1 MASSLQS
8 LRYSRGS
15 LEVLDQ
21 LLLPTEKVFVAVQT
35 VQDAW
40 GVIRSMQVRGAPL
53 IAIVAALGLAVEA
66 HNRRGEFSSGDA
78 AADFLTTSMT
88 HLRTSRP
95 TAVNLFVATDALQ
108 ALVDAQR
115 STGSTGSAL
124 IDAYLS
130 AAEVMLEEDVRTNR
144 AIGDHGARRIL
155 EITGRDKV
163 RVLTICNTGSL
174 ATAGYGTA
182 LGVVRSLH
190 AMGRLEHVYACET
203 RPYNQGARLT
213 AFEIVEDG
221 LPGTLIADSMASY
234 LMAVKGVDCVVV
246 GADRVAANGDTAN
259 KIGTYQLAIAAK
271 HHGVPFFTAVPTT
284 TLDLTMTSGAL
295 IHVEERPKSE
305 LVTIFGHQLA
315 PEGINAWNPSF
326 DVTPCSLIRGVIT
339 EKGVAEASPDAGA
352 DGIIDVAAFLRA
364 QGMAERC
371 LQAVTPSAAPTGY
384 RRMDEASIGAY
395 VLAFPKLRAILG
407 VDAGSSSGSSA
418 LTVAE
423 VGDGNL
429 NFVYIVSGPTGKIVV
444 KQALPYVRCVGES
457 WPLTLQRATFEHNAL
472 VQHRRLAGDRVP
484 EVYHFDPALAL
495 IVMHFVPPP
504 NIILRKAL
512 MAGQRFSSWAPH
524 LATFLARTLF
534 GSSLLA
540 LDGGTFRSRVAEWSA
555 NSAMCALTEKVI
567 FTDPYTVCEI
577 NHWTSPQLDDWA
589 AAVRSDT
596 PLKLAAAALKG
607 KFLSST
613 QSLLHG
619 DLHSGSV
626 MASDGQTWVIDP
638 EFAFY
643 GPMGFDVGA
652 LLSNLLLSYFS
663 QAATNGGEY
672 ADWLIDQMVL
682 LHEAFAAEFVAL
694 WTTQHAGAGGEAFRP
709 AVFDSPESLGAAQA
723 AFMQA
728 LWADSLGFAGMK
740 MVRRIVGIAH
750 VADLDSIQVSQRCPV
765 PLFSVPCPCSLS
777 IPLSVCLF
785 VSLRILS
792 PLTKPFHAL
801 YTLMLPMRRTPTPA
815 PPARSAPSA
824 SRGAWSS
831 RAHPERT
838 WGASAVWPRRPG
850 RPSLPRRRLPCARGK
865 WRRGGMKGFFK
876 NYTYL

>member
-1 MASSLQS
+1 MSASSLQS

-21 LLLPTEKVFVAVQT
+21 LLLPTEKLFVAVQT

-40 GVIRSMQVRGAPL
+40 AVIRSMQVRGAPL

-66 HNRRGEFSSGDA
+66 HNRRGEFSSVSA

-115 STGSTGSAL
+115 VAASNGGAL
-124 IDAYLS
+124 IDAYLM
-130 AAEVMLEEDVRTNR
+130 AAEAMLEEDVRTNR

-190 AMGRLEHVYACET
+190 ALGRLEHVYACET

-352 DGIIDVAAFLRA
+352 DGIIDVAAFLRSR
-364 QGMAERC
+364 GMAERC
-371 LQAVTPSAAPTGY
+371 AQAVAPSAAPTGY

-395 VLAFPKLRAILG
+395 VLAFPKLRTILG
-407 VDAGSSSGSSA
+407 VDAATSSSGSGSGGG
-418 LTVAE
+418 LEVAE

-429 NFVYIVSGPTGKIVV
+429 NFVYIVSGPAGKIVV

-472 VQHRRLAGDRVP
+472 VQQRRLAGDGVP
-484 EVYHFDPALAL
+484 EVHHFDPALAL

-524 LATFLARTLF
+524 LARFMARTLF
-534 GSSLLA
+534 GSSVLA
-540 LDGGTFRSRVAEWSA
+540 LDGGSFRARVAEWSA

-567 FTDPYTVCEI
+567 FTDPYTVCEM

-589 AAVRSDT
+589 AAIRSDT
-596 PLKLAAAALKG
+596 PLKVAAAALKG

-613 QSLLHG
+613 QCLLHG

-626 MASDGQTWVIDP
+626 MACDGQTWVIDP

-663 QAATNGGEY
+663 QAATNGGDY
-672 ADWLIDQMVL
+672 AEWLLGQMVL
-682 LHEAFAAEFVAL
+682 LYDTFAAEFVAL
-694 WTTQHAGAGGEAFRP
+694 WGAQHAAAGGEAFRP
-709 AVFDSPESLGAAQA
+709 SVFDGPDSLAAAQRG
-723 AFMQA
+723 FMLA

-750 VADLDSIQVSQRCPV
+750 VADLDSIPVRVSVSPF
-765 PLFSVPCPCSLS
+765 LTYLS
-777 IPLSVCLF
+777 AGFLPLSL
-785 VSLRILS
+785 
-792 PLTKPFHAL
+792 
-801 YTLMLPMRRTPTPA
+801 
-815 PPARSAPSA
+815 
-824 SRGAWSS
+824 
-831 RAHPERT
+831 
-838 WGASAVWPRRPG
+838 
-850 RPSLPRRRLPCARGK
+850 
-865 WRRGGMKGFFK
+865 
-876 NYTYL
+876 